1 MKNLSTLF
9 ISAALAF
16 TACSPK
22 QENTTVADLNA
33 RRDSIS
39 NLIETLRADLAQVDA
54 SLARLDSTRNFSSVT
69 TLEVVQGSFAHGFQ
83 VYGTVA
89 SDRSVTLYPEM
100 AGSIS
105 KVTVQGGERVRKGA
119 MLVALDA
126 AMAKASLA
134 EVQTQLGLA
143 QTVFEKQDRLWK
155 QHIGSEVQFLQAKT
169 QFESLQ
175 KRLATVQQQ
184 IGMTNIVAPFDGIV
198 DEVFAKEGE
207 YGAPGMPMLR
217 IVGSGGLSLD
227 MQVPEPYIQ
236 RISKG
241 DVVSMN
247 FTAIGLVEKGR
258 VSQVGDYIN
267 PGSRTF
273 TVSVD
278 LPNNASL
285 KANMMASVTIQD
297 YQKDEALLIPNRLI
311 LQDTKGQD
319 YTYVF
324 IPNGAIGTIARR
336 DLTLGLAND
345 EMTEVLAGI
354 AAGEKVVDRG
364 IRSVQPGEIVKLY

>member
-1 MKNLSTLF
+1 
-9 ISAALAF
+9 
-16 TACSPK
+16 
-22 QENTTVADLNA
+22 
-33 RRDSIS
+33 
-39 NLIETLRADLAQVDA
+39 
-54 SLARLDSTRNFSSVT
+54 
-69 TLEVVQGSFAHGFQ
+69 
-83 VYGTVA
+83 
-89 SDRSVTLYPEM
+89 
-100 AGSIS
+100 
-105 KVTVQGGERVRKGA
+105 
-119 MLVALDA
+119 LVALDA

>member
-16 TACSPK
+16 TSCSPK

-119 MLVALDA
+119 VLVALDA